1 MSYLVNAVPAAFI
14 PENGGR
20 FTFRPLDPDQA
31 RVLFLTGH
39 WGSPMTSSVGHADT
53 AALISSILGVEVEA
67 QRVSA
72 PAPIPGGPAYL
83 DRLTTRA
90 QVQLCRNDDVLDAA
104 TPHDDPLSGADR
116 ALDCVVVAV

>member
-83 DRLTTRA
+83 LAAYRGPRLPEGSTTLPA
-90 QVQLCRNDDVLDAA
+90 GASLDFFAFSVEG
-104 TPHDDPLSGADR
+104 L
-116 ALDCVVVAV
+116 